1 VEPAED
7 AVRVLRHAHRLT
19 RPGGVFV
26 DLTTVRPAA
35 VVELRGEPIGSL
47 AQEAFLDSAEET
59 EAAVDLLIDE
69 GVLVEEASRR
79 QSVLKHFAS
88 GPELIAEVAE
98 RRVTRL
104 PAELQK
110 LLETIDEP
118 VVERAFC
125 LIRRLRVQPG

>member
-1 VEPAED
+1 
-7 AVRVLRHAHRLT
+7 VRVLRHAYRLT

-35 VVELRGEPIGSL
+35 VVELRGKPIGSL
-47 AQEAFLDSAEET
+47 AQDAFLDSAEET

-79 QSVLKHFAS
+79 HNVLKHFAS